1 METDVAVRSHS
12 YREFDVKPGS
22 DDEKPW
28 IAWFQAHNI
37 PFGQV
42 PYKGWA
48 ARDVRRNTV
57 SVLIFDWNPDDEL
70 KEDNRSTVYVD
81 RDDDG
86 NRTQNARLGVLT
98 VQLESKPLPFPES

>member
-1 METDVAVRSHS
+1 VETDVAVRSHS

-37 PFGQV
+37 PFGRV

-57 SVLIFDWNPDDEL
+57 SVLVFDWDPDDQLIEA
-70 KEDNRSTVYVD
+70 RVYVD

-86 NRTQNARLGVLT
+86 NLGNDVRLAVLT